1 MANFFWGDTQG
12 KNKHHWLKWSDLCYP
27 TKEGGMGFKSIQNSC
42 DAFAAK
48 NWWNFR
54 TGNSLLK
61 SFLEAKY
68 CKRLHPVARKGR
80 PDQSHTWR
88 RLMNIKDK
96 CETHMIWKIGKGNLS
111 FWWNN
116 WSGKG
121 SIAKHLHLVHK
132 SKNTKVAEFIREG
145 KWDESHLRLELP
157 ANIVDDIMKI
167 QIHKDQYDKIIS
179 DSFKVAFFMMKLL
192 RSRISTDENVR
203 RFKVHGP
210 SMCNCCISHQEESIQ
225 HLFVEGDIAR
235 LWKTFGNSCGI
246 KFNNGSIRTVVM
258 QWWLTKTKNKIQE
271 TMYQC
276 LPTVFCWE
284 IWKRVDAMLDLKE
297 IKSPLTEL
305 WNRWLFGERQ
315 QVGEFLRDYQGN
327 MRMAFHAYLGVCSNN
342 MAEGLAIMKGLQW
355 CATNHFHNVIVES
368 DSMIMV
374 NMIRVPKNKL
384 EAKTMKKKEV
394 KETRTLQ
401 VFSFDEMKE
410 ATNNFSVENELGKG
424 GYGPVYKGKLRNGKE
439 IAVKRLSETSSQGL
453 EEFENEVIRVYQA
466 VQQVL
471 QAVQQVHDHSHVAK
485 LGSYK
490 NSKICSCK

>member
-132 SKNTKVAEFIREG
+132 SKNTKVVEFIREG

-284 IWKRVDAMLDLKE
+284 IWKSRCNARFE
-297 IKSPLTEL
+297 
-305 WNRWLFGERQ
+305 
-315 QVGEFLRDYQGN
+315 GN
-327 MRMAFHAYLGVCSNN
+327 KVSTYR
-342 MAEGLAIMKGLQW
+342 
-355 CATNHFHNVIVES
+355 IVEQVTKL
-368 DSMIMV
+368 MGLIL
-374 NMIRVPKNKL
+374 NKQFPCL
-384 EAKTMKKKEV
+384 NFRGSWQEMCSKIDGATPTIITKIIKWLHPPDNFLKLNTDGCSKGNRGEAV
-394 KETRTLQ
+394 
-401 VFSFDEMKE
+401 
-410 ATNNFSVENELGKG
+410 G
-424 GYGPVYKGKLRNGKE
+424 GGIL
-439 IAVKRLSETSSQGL
+439 KRLSG
-453 EEFENEVIRVYQA
+453 
-466 VQQVL
+466 
-471 QAVQQVHDHSHVAK
+471 
-485 LGSYK
+485 
-490 NSKICSCK
+490 

>member
-1 MANFFWGDTQG
+1 MSNLATLLDDWRVAIDLESKQA
-12 KNKHHWLKWSDLCYP
+12 KNSRLLLTMISKNTPWIEDWTYPIESMKENLDWLHVFAFDYYEPWSTNNTSPFAALYDPNSDLNTDYGINAWI
-27 TKEGGMGFKSIQNSC
+27 KYGFPSQKIILGLPFYGC
-42 DAFAAK
+42 VWTLAFCIRYSQRSFDVGLPYYVAK

-179 DSFKVAFFMMKLL
+179 GYKAYGANSKQAVSLPQFQGKLAGDMVVRKV
-192 RSRISTDENVR
+192 T
-203 RFKVHGP
+203 
-210 SMCNCCISHQEESIQ
+210 
-225 HLFVEGDIAR
+225 
-235 LWKTFGNSCGI
+235 
-246 KFNNGSIRTVVM
+246 
-258 QWWLTKTKNKIQE
+258 
-271 TMYQC
+271 
-276 LPTVFCWE
+276 
-284 IWKRVDAMLDLKE
+284 
-297 IKSPLTEL
+297 
-305 WNRWLFGERQ
+305 GERQ